1 VDNFPEDETLAFNVG
16 EIYFKQGETDKAI
29 EYFQLAV
36 KIKESWAPP
45 HRQLGYAYLNK
56 GKYKLAVDCLK
67 KFVELV
73 PDDPQAENI
82 KNLIPKLEEL
92 IKDN

>member
-1 VDNFPEDETLAFNVG
+1 MSATIEERLRLYGSKTRCFLP
-16 EIYFKQGETDKAI
+16 QGINGAR
-29 EYFQLAV
+29 
-36 KIKESWAPP
+36 P
-45 HRQLGYAYLNK
+45 HLLYLNK
-56 GKYKLAVDCLK
+56 GKYRLAVDSLK
-67 KFVELV
+67 KFVELA

>member
-1 VDNFPEDETLAFNVG
+1 LLF
-16 EIYFKQGETDKAI
+16 
-29 EYFQLAV
+29 
-36 KIKESWAPP
+36 AP
-45 HRQLGYAYLNK
+45 GNK
-56 GKYKLAVDCLK
+56 WGQAPFIILAVDSLK
-67 KFVELV
+67 EFVELA